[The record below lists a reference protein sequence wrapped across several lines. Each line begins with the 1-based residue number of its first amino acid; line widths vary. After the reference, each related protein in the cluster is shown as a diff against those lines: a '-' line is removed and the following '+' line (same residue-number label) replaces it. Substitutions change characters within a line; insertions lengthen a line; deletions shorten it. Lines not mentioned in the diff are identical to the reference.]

1 MVEQGI
7 QKLKIAVND
16 HRNRTAEEQ
25 TLISQHQR
33 EEDEQS
39 MDHSEEYQWNLD
51 TSGKFILV
59 SQPVF
64 LLRTNEI
71 FPLVEN
77 S

>member
-25 TLISQHQR
+25 TLISQHQW

-39 MDHSEEYQWNLD
+39 MDHSEE
-51 TSGKFILV
+51 
-59 SQPVF
+59 
-64 LLRTNEI
+64 
-71 FPLVEN
+71 
-77 S
+77 